1 MDIHHIRLVNL
12 QQAIKKA
19 GSQARLADMVGIKSA
34 YISQIKNTKHPTNM
48 GNDVARR
55 IESAL
60 GLPHGWMDVLHDNE
74 AMRVINGDPMLPPKE
89 VGQYNLTIDE
99 IKELLTNKQLI
110 AYQGR
115 YKNILSA
122 EEEGRIDETD
132 KLLLAALDQKYKR

>member
-55 IESAL
+55 IEAAL

-74 AMRVINGDPMLPPKE
+74 ASPINISALINVATPTYLNTLQQIQKAQDAGVLEESDKAMLK
-89 VGQYNLTIDE
+89 I
-99 IKELLTNKQLI
+99 I
-110 AYQGR
+110 A
-115 YKNILSA
+115 
-122 EEEGRIDETD
+122 D
-132 KLLLAALDQKYKR
+132 KYKDRL